1 MLLGTFR
8 WTEDQ
13 MSNFS
18 TIVDS
23 NIKYSRGC
31 LGGTQCRSTINP
43 VSMGLYFE
51 VWTSTGRHIQQDEWF
66 LSQMSIQYLCNV
78 STGCYKF
85 LRVDKALADG
95 AYISPLLR
103 EVDVMISR
111 PSFSSRIHLRATSH
125 HKPQTL
131 IWMKSVLFV
140 NQFITVPI
148 WMLSNFSTCFFDRRI
163 EYSWWRSIN
172 GFSVVEIVNVFVMID
187 SFNQLWMIFAWP
199 VGIGW
204 W

>member
-1 MLLGTFR
+1 
-8 WTEDQ
+8 

-125 HKPQTL
+125 QQNAHQEENFTGKVVLERMMNGCFDVSLVIKTL
-131 IWMKSVLFV
+131 QKNL
-140 NQFITVPI
+140 
-148 WMLSNFSTCFFDRRI
+148 
-163 EYSWWRSIN
+163 
-172 GFSVVEIVNVFVMID
+172 
-187 SFNQLWMIFAWP
+187 
-199 VGIGW
+199 
-204 W
+204 